1 MRNLNLDFDQKPP
14 TMIQKKADEIAQIQK
29 QGIIRHKR
37 EDPRPKVREVLE
49 DEDIFIEKHP

>member
-1 MRNLNLDFDQKPP
+1 
-14 TMIQKKADEIAQIQK
+14 MIQKKADEIAQIQK